1 MEQNKEET
9 IANSND
15 QPLDVDRESAEALVE
30 AFSGFYPGTEPKV
43 LDERAVKLDHS
54 TPLEGIGLF
63 MACLGIFIIGITIY
77 AMGEA
82 DYDVPGHI
90 LIGIGAVPLAIGF
103 IIFKYVDI
111 YYILDLAGRQFLL
124 HRRIFR
130 HISTRALNRFEH
142 VDFVTVTAESFTRSS
157 PGKSPTETWTYYVL
171 MAFKNG
177 TEMKVPG
184 WSREFNACAKASR
197 HLAAVLGARCIP
209 GTPKRWVQVKKGDF
223 GQGGTVEHLRSNPS
237 PRAFYQRTDVLVMF
251 CFLVLV
257 FVMVG
262 IFLKLVIP

>member
-1 MEQNKEET
+1 MEQNKG
-9 IANSND
+9 
-15 QPLDVDRESAEALVE
+15 QPLTDSIEKPLDIDSESADAFVE

-63 MACLGIFIIGITIY
+63 MTCLGFFIIGITIY

-90 LIGIGAVPLAIGF
+90 LIGIGLVPLAIGF
-103 IIFKYVDI
+103 TIFKYVDI

-124 HRRIFR
+124 HRRVFT
-130 HISTRALNRFEH
+130 HISNRVLNRFEH
-142 VDFVTVTAESFTRSS
+142 VDFVTVTAKSSTRSS
-157 PGKSPTETWTYYVL
+157 PGKSPVETWTYYVL
-171 MAFKNG
+171 MVFKNG

-184 WSREFNACAKASR
+184 WTREFNACAKASR

-223 GQGGTVEHLRSNPS
+223 GQVSTVEHMRSNPS
-237 PRAFYQRTDVLVMF
+237 PLAFYQRTDVLVVF

-257 FVMVG
+257 FVIVG